1 MLGERITTR
10 AVESFSPEG
19 SLHSPHGSYTQP
31 VAAPS
36 RPRTDLPE
44 GTVTLL
50 FTDIEGST
58 QLLRHLGPLYAG
70 VQENHRRL
78 LREVFTPFDGRE
90 VDTQGDAFM
99 VAFQS
104 AQHAV
109 SAAAEIQRR
118 LAAEPWPDGAEVR
131 VRIGVH
137 TGQPVRGSE
146 GYVGIDVVRAARI
159 CSVAHG
165 GQVVI
170 SEATREIVAE
180 AGTETIDLGVYA
192 LKDFPA
198 PERLFQLVA
207 PGLERDF
214 AALRT
219 PFATNLPATLTPLVG
234 RDRELAVVAG
244 LLTGGEMRVVTLTG
258 TGGAG
263 KSRLALEAARNALRE
278 FRDGVYFV
286 PLASIID
293 PDLVLAEVA
302 RVLGVRDS
310 TTRPRVETLVDAL
323 RGRRILLV
331 IDNFEHLPSAANDL
345 GLLLRGAPE
354 LVVLATS
361 RGRLRISGEQ
371 VVAVGPLPDDDAV
384 TLFLERASAA
394 DPTFREDSA
403 DRAVVRQICKRVD
416 RLPLAIELAAARTP
430 ALGLEELLKRLDH
443 ALGVLTEGLRDAP
456 DRQRTLRAT
465 IDWSY
470 RLLSPPQRALF
481 ASLAVFRGGSTL
493 DAIEAVGGQLSDN
506 LVGDLSELVDTGLLR
521 RETVPGAD
529 PRFQMLAT
537 VQEYA
542 KELLDAEADA
552 DELHERHAAFFA
564 ALAEGAESGLEG
576 NEQAAWLAVV
586 ERELDNVRAALEFA
600 FRSGRTALGLRMVSS
615 LGRFWRAHGHVSE
628 ARRWLNQGLSLA
640 GDLPAGVRAFA
651 VWTAA
656 RQAMAQHDYDAA
668 APLVR
673 EANALFQESG
683 YEREV
688 VFSLCELA
696 DIELIHDEVDRAGA
710 LADEAG
716 TVAAAL
722 GDTRTISAVVQL
734 QASVAE
740 ARGEY
745 GRAQELSTEAL
756 ALRRTLGDRLLVVD
770 SAYNLGEAAF
780 DAGDHAHAQKAL
792 QECLA
797 LSRELGD
804 SLHQAAALCVLG
816 EVALLDGAV
825 ERAEGLLRESL
836 EIYAG
841 LPDDRAS
848 AECLLGLAG
857 VSAGGGRFDEA
868 ARLWGAADALRGDD
882 ALLRGELRLVALLER
897 SLSPGLGDRLAA
909 RREEGRHLDR
919 ELVLRDPGAVVGVAT
934 PE

>member
-1 MLGERITTR
+1 M
-10 AVESFSPEG
+10 V
-19 SLHSPHGSYTQP
+19 
-31 VAAPS
+31 APS
-36 RPRTDLPE
+36 RPRADLPE

-58 QLLRHLGPLYAG
+58 QLLRRLGPLYVD
-70 VQENHRRL
+70 VQERHRRL
-78 LREVFTPFDGRE
+78 LREVFTRFRGRE

-99 VAFQS
+99 VAFQG
-104 AQHAV
+104 AHDAV
-109 SAAAEIQRR
+109 SAAAEMQRR

-131 VRIGVH
+131 VRIGIH
-137 TGQPVRGSE
+137 TGQPERGSE

-170 SEATREIVAE
+170 SEATGEIVVA
-180 AGTETIDLGVYA
+180 AGIETIDLGVYA
-192 LKDFPA
+192 LKDFPG

-214 AALRT
+214 PALRT

-234 RDRELAVVAG
+234 RESELAAVAA
-244 LLTGGEMRVVTLTG
+244 LLAGGETRVVTLTG

-263 KSRLALEAARNALRE
+263 KSRLALEAGRNALRD
-278 FRDGVYFV
+278 FRDGVYLV
-286 PLASIID
+286 SLAPITD
-293 PDLVLAEVA
+293 PDLVLAEIA

-310 TTRPRVETLVDAL
+310 TARPRIESLAEAL
-323 RGRRILLV
+323 RGRRLLLL
-331 IDNFEHLPSAANDL
+331 IDNFEHLPTAANDL
-345 GLLLRGAPE
+345 GLLMQRAPD

-371 VVAVGPLPDDDAV
+371 VVAVGPLPDDDAT
-384 TLFLERASAA
+384 TLFLARASAA
-394 DPTFREDSA
+394 DPTFRVEDA
-403 DRAVVRQICKRVD
+403 DRAIVSQICARVD
-416 RLPLAIELAAARTP
+416 RLPLAIELAAARIPT
-430 ALGLEELLKRLDH
+430 LGLEGLLRRLDH
-443 ALGVLTEGLRDAP
+443 ALGVLTGGLRDAP
-456 DRQRTLRAT
+456 ARQRTLRAT

-470 RLLSPPQRALF
+470 QLLSAPQRALY
-481 ASLAVFRGGSTL
+481 ASLAVFRGGATL
-493 DAIEAVGGQLSDN
+493 GAIEAVCVQVSEN
-506 LVGDLSELVDTGLLR
+506 IVGDLSELVDKGLLR
-521 RETVPGAD
+521 RETVAGAD
-529 PRFQMLAT
+529 PRFHMLAT

-542 KELLDAEADA
+542 NELLSAEANA
-552 DELHERHAAFFA
+552 DELRERHLAFVTD
-564 ALAEGAESGLEG
+564 LAERAESGLEG
-576 NEQAAWLAVV
+576 NDQAAWLPVL
-586 ERELDNVRAALEFA
+586 ERELDNVRGALEFA
-600 FRSGRTALGLRMVSS
+600 FQSGRAALGLHIVSS
-615 LGRFWRAHGHVSE
+615 LGRFWRAHGHVTE
-628 ARRWLNQGLSLA
+628 ARRWLNQGLSVA

-651 VWTAA
+651 IWTAA
-656 RQAMAQHDYDAA
+656 RQAMAQHDYEAA

-673 EANALFQESG
+673 EANSLFRETG
-683 YEREV
+683 REREV

-696 DIELIHDEVDRAGA
+696 DIELIHDEVDRAGV

-722 GDTRTISAVVQL
+722 GDARTTSAVVQL

-745 GRAQELSTEAL
+745 GRAQELSIEAL
-756 ALRRTLGDRLLVVD
+756 ALRRTLGDRLLVAD

-780 DAGDHAHAQKAL
+780 AAGDHEHAQKAIE
-792 QECLA
+792 ECLT

-804 SLHQAAALCVLG
+804 TLHQAAALCVLG

-848 AECLLGLAG
+848 AECLLGLAA
-857 VSAGGGRFDEA
+857 VRAGFGRFDEA

-882 ALLRGELRLVALLER
+882 ALLTGELRVVALLEQ
-897 SLSPGLGDRLAA
+897 SLSTGLGDRLAA
-909 RREEGRHLDR
+909 RREEGRLLDR

>member
-1 MLGERITTR
+1 M
-10 AVESFSPEG
+10 V
-19 SLHSPHGSYTQP
+19 
-31 VAAPS
+31 APS
-36 RPRTDLPE
+36 RPRADLPE

-58 QLLRHLGPLYAG
+58 QLLRRLGPLYAG

-78 LREVFTPFDGRE
+78 LRDVFSRFDGRE
-90 VDTQGDAFM
+90 VDTQGDSFM

-104 AQHAV
+104 AQDAV
-109 SAAAEIQRR
+109 HGAAEIQRQ
-118 LAAEPWPDGAEVR
+118 LAAEPWPDGADVR
-131 VRIGVH
+131 VRIGLH
-137 TGQPVRGSE
+137 TGQPQRGSE

-165 GQVVI
+165 GQVVV
-170 SEATREIVAE
+170 SEATREVLVGAGIE
-180 AGTETIDLGVYA
+180 AIDLGVYA
-192 LKDFPA
+192 LKDFPG
-198 PERLFQLVA
+198 PQRLFQLVA

-214 AALRT
+214 PALRT
-219 PFATNLPATLTPLVG
+219 PFATNLPAKLTPLVG
-234 RDRELAVVAG
+234 RGPELAAVAA
-244 LLTGGEMRVVTLTG
+244 LLAGGETRVVTLTG

-263 KSRLALEAARNALRE
+263 KSRLALEAARNALQD
-278 FRDGVYFV
+278 FRDGVYLV
-286 PLASIID
+286 SLAPITD
-293 PDLVLAEVA
+293 PDLVLAEIA
-302 RVLGVRDS
+302 RMLGVRDS
-310 TTRPRVETLVDAL
+310 TKRPRIETLADVL

-331 IDNFEHLPSAANDL
+331 IDNFEHLSSAANDL
-345 GLLLRGAPE
+345 GLLMQRAPDV
-354 LVVLATS
+354 VVLATS

-371 VVAVGPLPDDDAV
+371 VVAVGPLPDDDAI

-394 DPTFREDSA
+394 DPAFRAEDA
-403 DRAVVRQICKRVD
+403 DRAVVGQICSRVD

-430 ALGLEELLKRLDH
+430 ALGLEGLLKRLDH
-443 ALGVLTEGLRDAP
+443 ALGILTGGLRDAP
-456 DRQRTLRAT
+456 ARQRTLRAT

-470 RLLSPPQRALF
+470 RLLSPPQRALY
-481 ASLAVFRGGSTL
+481 ASLAVFRGGATL
-493 DAIEAVGGQLSDN
+493 GAIETVCARVSEN
-506 LVGDLSELVDTGLLR
+506 LVGDLSELVDKGLLR
-521 RETVPGAD
+521 RETVAGTD

-542 KELLDAEADA
+542 NELLSAGADP
-552 DELHERHAAFFA
+552 DELRERHAAFVTE
-564 ALAEGAESGLEG
+564 LAERAEFGLEG
-576 NEQAAWLAVV
+576 DDQATWLAVV
-586 ERELDNVRAALEFA
+586 ERELDNVRGALEFA
-600 FRSGRTALGLRMVSS
+600 FHSGRAALGLHIVSS
-615 LGRFWRAHGHVSE
+615 LGRFWRAHGHVTE
-628 ARRWLNQGLSLA
+628 ARRWLKQGLALA
-640 GDLPAGVRAFA
+640 GDLPPGVRAFA

-673 EANALFQESG
+673 EANALFRESG
-683 YEREV
+683 HEREV

-696 DIELIHDEVDRAGA
+696 DLELIHDEVDRAGA

-716 TVAAAL
+716 TVAEAL

-734 QASVAE
+734 RASVAE

-780 DAGDHAHAQKAL
+780 AAGDHDHAQKAIE
-792 QECLA
+792 ECLA

-804 SLHQAAALCVLG
+804 TLHQAAALCVLG

-857 VSAGGGRFDEA
+857 VSAGIGRFDEA

-882 ALLRGELRLVALLER
+882 ALLTGELRLVALLEQR
-897 SLSPGLGDRLAA
+897 LSPGLGDHLAA
-909 RREEGRHLDR
+909 RREEGRLLDR
-919 ELVLRDPGAVVGVAT
+919 ELVLRDPGAAVGVAT

>member
-1 MLGERITTR
+1 M
-10 AVESFSPEG
+10 V
-19 SLHSPHGSYTQP
+19 
-31 VAAPS
+31 APS
-36 RPRTDLPE
+36 RPRADLPE
-44 GTVTLL
+44 GTVTLV

-58 QLLRHLGPLYAG
+58 QLLRLLGPLYAG

-78 LREVFTPFDGRE
+78 LRDVFSRFGGHE

-99 VAFQS
+99 VAFQG
-104 AQHAV
+104 AQDAV
-109 SAAAEIQRR
+109 SAAAEMQRQ
-118 LAAEPWPDGAEVR
+118 LAAERWPDGAEVR
-131 VRIGVH
+131 VRIGIH
-137 TGQPVRGSE
+137 TGQPERGSE

-165 GQVVI
+165 GQVVV
-170 SEATREIVAE
+170 SEATRDIVTE
-180 AGTETIDLGVYA
+180 TGTETIDLGVYA
-192 LKDFPA
+192 LKDFPG
-198 PERLFQLVA
+198 PERLFQLLA

-214 AALRT
+214 PALRT
-219 PFATNLPATLTPLVG
+219 PFATNLPAIPTPLVG
-234 RDRELAVVAG
+234 RDRELAAIAA
-244 LLTGGEMRVVTLTG
+244 LLTASGTRVVTLTG

-278 FRDGVYFV
+278 FRDGVYLV
-286 PLASIID
+286 SLAPITD
-293 PDLVLAEVA
+293 PDLVLAEIA

-310 TTRPRVETLVDAL
+310 TARPRVDALADAL
-323 RGRRILLV
+323 RGRRILLL
-331 IDNFEHLPSAANDL
+331 IDNFEHLAAAASEL
-345 GLLLRGAPE
+345 GALLQRTSD

-371 VVAVGPLPDDDAV
+371 VVAVGPLPEDDAT

-394 DPTFREDSA
+394 DPTFREESA
-403 DRAVVRQICKRVD
+403 DRAVVRQICSRVD
-416 RLPLAIELAAARTP
+416 RLPLAIELAAARTA
-430 ALGLEELLKRLDH
+430 ALGLEGLLSRLDH
-443 ALGVLTEGLRDAP
+443 ALGVLTGGLRDAP
-456 DRQRTLRAT
+456 PRQRTLRAT

-470 RLLSPPQRALF
+470 QLLSPSQRALY

-493 DAIEAVGGQLSDN
+493 TAIEAVCGQLSEN

-521 RETVPGAD
+521 RETVAGAD
-529 PRFQMLAT
+529 PRLQMLAT

-542 KELLDAEADA
+542 NELLDAEADA
-552 DELHERHAAFFA
+552 DELRERHAAFFA

-576 NEQAAWLAVV
+576 DEQAAWLALV
-586 ERELDNVRAALEFA
+586 ERELDNVRASLDFT
-600 FRSGRTALGLRMVSS
+600 FHSGRAALGLRIVSS
-615 LGRFWRAHGHVSE
+615 LGRFWRAHGHVTE
-628 ARRWLNQGLSLA
+628 ARRWLKEGLSLA

-656 RQAMAQHDYDAA
+656 RQAMAQHDYAAA

-673 EANALFQESG
+673 EANALFRETG
-683 YEREV
+683 HEREV

-710 LADEAG
+710 LADEAS

-722 GDTRTISAVVQL
+722 GDARTISAVVQL
-734 QASVAE
+734 QASVAA
-740 ARGEY
+740 ARGEH
-745 GRAQELSTEAL
+745 GRAQELSSEAL

-780 DAGDHAHAQKAL
+780 AAGDHEHAQKAL
-792 QECLA
+792 EECLA

-804 SLHQAAALCVLG
+804 TLHQAAALCVLG

-825 ERAEGLLRESL
+825 ERAEGLLRKSL

-857 VSAGGGRFDEA
+857 VSAGVGHFDAA
-868 ARLWGAADALRGDD
+868 ARLWGAADALRQDD
-882 ALLRGELRLVALLER
+882 ALLTGELRVVALLEQ
-897 SLSPGLGDRLAA
+897 SLSPGLEDHLAA
-909 RREEGRHLDR
+909 RKEEGRLLSR
-919 ELVLRDPGAVVGVAT
+919 ELVLRDPDAVVRVAA

>member
-1 MLGERITTR
+1 M
-10 AVESFSPEG
+10 V
-19 SLHSPHGSYTQP
+19 
-31 VAAPS
+31 APS
-36 RPRTDLPE
+36 RPRADLPE
-44 GTVTLL
+44 GSVTLL

-58 QLLRHLGPLYAG
+58 QLLRQLGPLYAG

-78 LREVFTPFDGRE
+78 LRDVFSRFHGRE
-90 VDTQGDAFM
+90 VDTQGDSFM

-104 AQHAV
+104 AHDAV
-109 SAAAEIQRR
+109 HAAAEIQRR
-118 LAAEPWPDGAEVR
+118 LAAEPWPEGAEVR
-131 VRIGVH
+131 VRIGIH
-137 TGQPVRGSE
+137 TGQPERGSE

-165 GQVVI
+165 GQVVV
-170 SEATREIVAE
+170 SEATGEIVVG
-180 AGTETIDLGVYA
+180 AGIETIDLGVYA
-192 LKDFPA
+192 LKDFPG
-198 PERLFQLVA
+198 PERLFQLVG

-214 AALRT
+214 PVLRT

-234 RDRELAVVAG
+234 RDHELAAVAA
-244 LLTGGEMRVVTLTG
+244 LLAGGETRVVTLTG

-263 KSRLALEAARNALRE
+263 KSRLALEAARNALQE
-278 FRDGVYFV
+278 FRDGVYLV
-286 PLASIID
+286 SLAPITD
-293 PDLVLAEVA
+293 PDLVVAEIA

-310 TTRPRVETLVDAL
+310 TARPRVETLADAL

-331 IDNFEHLPSAANDL
+331 IDNFEHLSSAGNDL
-345 GLLLRGAPE
+345 GLLMQRAPD

-371 VVAVGPLPDDDAV
+371 VVPVGPLPDDDAT

-394 DPTFREDSA
+394 DPTFREANA
-403 DRAVVRQICKRVD
+403 DRAVVSQICARVD
-416 RLPLAIELAAARTP
+416 RLPLAIELAAARIP
-430 ALGLEELLKRLDH
+430 ALGLDALLRRLDH

-456 DRQRTLRAT
+456 ARQRTLRAT

-470 RLLSPPQRALF
+470 GLLNPPQRALF

-493 DAIEAVGGQLSDN
+493 DAIETVCGQVSEN
-506 LVGDLSELVDTGLLR
+506 LVGDLSELVDKGLLR
-521 RETVPGAD
+521 RETVAGAD

-542 KELLDAEADA
+542 NELLSAETAA
-552 DELHERHAAFFA
+552 DELRARHADFV
-564 ALAEGAESGLEG
+564 AELCERAESGLEG
-576 NEQAAWLAVV
+576 DDQAAWLGVV
-586 ERELDNVRAALEFA
+586 ELELDNVRAALEFA
-600 FRSGRTALGLRMVSS
+600 FHSGRSALGLRIVSS
-615 LGRFWRAHGHVSE
+615 LGRFWRAHGHVTE
-628 ARRWLNQGLSLA
+628 ARRWLKQGLSLA
-640 GDLPAGVRAFA
+640 GDLPAGVHAFA

-673 EANALFQESG
+673 EANALFRASG
-683 YEREV
+683 HDREV

-696 DIELIHDEVDRAGA
+696 DIELIHDDVDRAGA

-745 GRAQELSTEAL
+745 GRAQQLSTEAL
-756 ALRRTLGDRLLVVD
+756 TLRRTLGDPLLVVD

-780 DAGDHAHAQKAL
+780 AAGDHAHAQEAIE
-792 QECLA
+792 ECLA

-804 SLHQAAALCVLG
+804 TLHQAAALCVLG

-825 ERAEGLLRESL
+825 ERAEILFRESL

-841 LPDDRAS
+841 LPDDRAC

-857 VSAGGGRFDEA
+857 VSAGIGRFDDA

-882 ALLRGELRLVALLER
+882 ALLTGELLLVALLEQR
-897 SLSPGLGDRLAA
+897 LSPGLGDRLAA
-909 RREEGRHLDR
+909 RREEGRRLDR
-919 ELVLRDPGAVVGVAT
+919 GLVLRDPGAVVGSAT